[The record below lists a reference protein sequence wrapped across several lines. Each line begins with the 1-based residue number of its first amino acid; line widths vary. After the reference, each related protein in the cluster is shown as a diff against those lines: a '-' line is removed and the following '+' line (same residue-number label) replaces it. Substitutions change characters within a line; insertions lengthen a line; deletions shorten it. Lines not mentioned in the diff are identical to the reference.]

1 MRGTSTASGMQQV
14 SRDTWTPPRPAHAH
28 HTREGCSVER
38 KMGSYVL
45 RERAALHVVLT
56 TCSREL
62 FQGSS
67 SHKEPFL
74 TFFITLSNG
83 IISLVLLQLQE
94 PLLGQHHNYL
104 LASHAVPLIVPL
116 LRISNV
122 REIPGF

>member
-1 MRGTSTASGMQQV
+1 MCKCVYICKWKPT
-14 SRDTWTPPRPAHAH
+14 PAHAH
-28 HTREGCSVER
+28 HTWEGCSVER

-56 TCSREL
+56 TCSGEL

-74 TFFITLSNG
+74 TFITLSNG

-94 PLLGQHHNYL
+94 PLLGHHNSL
-104 LASHAVPLIVPL
+104 LASHAVPLIFPL
-116 LRISNV
+116 FRISNV